1 MAAKTVNF
9 SNTSAFQAVHSVLF
23 YYVSM
28 TEPWKGFC
36 HRRDENI
43 HLSFHPAPCVA
54 SWSWDQHRFL
64 PIPPHGSDLCTTQ
77 RMRKCQLEP
86 ARSGQASVP
95 ASLVPGCW
103 VNSWFLTV
111 SNAPHVFPVVFQTSS
126 GTAAPAAEQ
135 DPFPEPLFG
144 LAPGNDLNLA
154 AFN

>member
-1 MAAKTVNF
+1 
-9 SNTSAFQAVHSVLF
+9 
-23 YYVSM
+23 
-28 TEPWKGFC
+28 
-36 HRRDENI
+36 
-43 HLSFHPAPCVA
+43 
-54 SWSWDQHRFL
+54 
-64 PIPPHGSDLCTTQ
+64 
-77 RMRKCQLEP
+77 MRKCQLEP

-111 SNAPHVFPVVFQTSS
+111 TNAPHVFPVVFQTSS

-154 AFN
+154 AFNLPPPTHTYTHSVCATDRAKQSGNVCSLFPPLELFFFFFAPCLPFMCKCISRETRIRSPHSSEEDGRVIKYR